1 MTEQAEA
8 EPDAEQGAGLRKGVE
23 VQRKS
28 VAMQPV
34 TSSNV
39 AAVGYTPGPDGKPGN
54 LYVRFKSGDTYVYAD
69 VPAEEFAA
77 LLAAD
82 SPGQYHARRIKGV
95 YGFHKAEKEL

>member
-1 MTEQAEA
+1 MTDTLPKPKGAENK
-8 EPDAEQGAGLRKGVE
+8 KGVE
-23 VQRKS
+23 
-28 VAMQPV
+28 MQPV

-54 LYVRFKSGDTYVYAD
+54 LYVDFKSGDRYVYAD

-82 SPGQYHARRIKGV
+82 SPGQYHAKRIRRV
-95 YGFHKAEKEL
+95 YGFYKAEKEL